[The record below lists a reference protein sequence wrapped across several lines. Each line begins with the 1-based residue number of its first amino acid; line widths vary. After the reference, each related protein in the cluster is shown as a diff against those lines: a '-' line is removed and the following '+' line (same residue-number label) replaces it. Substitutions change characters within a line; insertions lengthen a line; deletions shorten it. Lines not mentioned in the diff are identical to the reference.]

1 MYMTCPCIYIVPPAS
16 HPLFLLISFPPSIS
30 YYQLQE
36 TDNTSVNSFLTN
48 IISNSLSTLQSSY
61 CITLEEDDRTLQPL
75 TLGCIASYYY
85 LHHTTIRLFRDKLN
99 HRSSFEDLLLLLSVS
114 PFQDTS
120 HPCGSM
126 LEISPTHTHPSLPSS
141 PPFSCSLTHTL
152 SYTHVHTCTH
162 TLSLSFS
169 IYLRTALSMMSF
181 LFVTTKTK

>member
-16 HPLFLLISFPPSIS
+16 HPFFLLISFPPSIS

-85 LHHTTIRLFRDKLN
+85 LHHTTVRLFRDKLN

-126 LEISPTHTHPSLPSS
+126 HEISRARTHTLSFSPSLPLSH
-141 PPFSCSLTHTL
+141 SLTHT
-152 SYTHVHTCTH
+152 
-162 TLSLSFS
+162 LSFS